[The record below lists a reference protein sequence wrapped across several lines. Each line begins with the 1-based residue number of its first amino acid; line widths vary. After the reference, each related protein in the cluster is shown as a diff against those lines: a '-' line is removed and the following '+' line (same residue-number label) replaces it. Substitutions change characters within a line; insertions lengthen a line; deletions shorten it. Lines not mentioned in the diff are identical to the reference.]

1 MLYLQYAQLLV
12 GEVRPDL
19 AEVGHDYEPVW
30 DGQKNHVGWFQQTR
44 DAQLLETVER
54 LASSEKKDAVIEEV
68 KASDEDLK
76 PATENLKPVHA
87 EVFT

>member
-30 DGQKNHVGWFQQTR
+30 DGQKNHVGRLQQAR
-44 DAQLLETVER
+44 DAQHLETVER
-54 LASSEKKDAVIEEV
+54 LAVSEKKEKKEIKV
-68 KASDEDLK
+68 SDEDLK

-87 EVFT
+87 KVFT